1 MTVLVTGGS
10 GLVGSHTIAA
20 LRESGVPVL
29 ALVRPGSEPVVQSL
43 GAAIVTGDVADGESW
58 RRATARGV
66 TGIVHA
72 AATVGPG
79 APEPAYAVN
88 VQGTRLAVETAR
100 AARAHLVHVSSVSV
114 YSGSADYRP
123 VVERRTEATPF
134 QSIDP
139 NDHYARSKR
148 ESEQVLREVAENG
161 ALGAGVT
168 VIRPDV
174 IYGERDR
181 LFAPRIY
188 RSIRARILPLVGP
201 GTNHLPCVYA
211 GNVASA
217 IVAALQRPRPGF
229 RAYNVTRDAGA
240 PLTVREFMQAFAAA
254 AGVRIRLL
262 RLPVSLARW
271 MLMIWSGRRLARAAL
286 AFMTGEDPYVT
297 DLIERELEWRPSVDT
312 RTAIGRTVRWLM
324 GNEKPG

>member
-10 GLVGSHTIAA
+10 GLVGSHTIEA
-20 LRESGVPVL
+20 LRQSGVPVR

-43 GAAIVTGDVADGESW
+43 GAAVVTGDVADGESW
-58 RRATARGV
+58 RRAAAGGV

-79 APEPAYAVN
+79 AAEPAYAVN
-88 VQGTRLAVETAR
+88 ARGTRLAVETAR
-100 AARAHLVHVSSVSV
+100 AARVHLVHVSSVSV
-114 YSGSADYRP
+114 YSGSADYRQ
-123 VVERRTEATPF
+123 VLEQRTEETPF
-134 QSIDP
+134 QPIDP
-139 NDHYARSKR
+139 ADHYARSKR
-148 ESEQVLREVAENG
+148 ESEQVIRDLADTG

-181 LFAPRIY
+181 LFAPRVY

-217 IVAALQRPRPGF
+217 IVAALQRPHAGF
-229 RAYNVTRDAGA
+229 RAYNVTRHAGG
-240 PLTVREFMQAFAAA
+240 PLTVREFMQAFADA
-254 AGVRIRLL
+254 AGVRIRVL

-271 MLMIWSGRRLARAAL
+271 LLMIWSGPRLARAAL
-286 AFMTGEDPYVT
+286 SFMTGEDPYVT
-297 DLIERELEWRPSVDT
+297 DRIERELAWRPAVDA

>member
-10 GLVGSHTIAA
+10 GLVGSHTIEA
-20 LRESGVPVL
+20 LRKAGVPVR

-43 GAAIVTGDVADGESW
+43 GAAVVTGDVADGESW
-58 RRATARGV
+58 RRAAAGGV

-79 APEPAYAVN
+79 AAEPAYAVN
-88 VQGTRLAVETAR
+88 ARGTRLAVATAR
-100 AARAHLVHVSSVSV
+100 AARVHLVHVSSVSV
-114 YSGSADYRP
+114 YSGSADYRQ
-123 VVERRTEATPF
+123 VLEQRTEETPF
-134 QSIDP
+134 QPIDRA
-139 NDHYARSKR
+139 DHYARSKR
-148 ESEQVLREVAENG
+148 ESEQVIRELADTG

-181 LFAPRIY
+181 LFAPRVY

-211 GNVASA
+211 GNVAAA
-217 IVAALQRPRPGF
+217 IVAALQRPHPGF
-229 RAYNVTRDAGA
+229 RAYNVTRDAGG
-240 PLTVREFMQAFAAA
+240 PLTVREFMQAFADA
-254 AGVRIRLL
+254 AGVRIRIL

-271 MLMIWSGRRLARAAL
+271 LLMIWSGPRLARAAL
-286 AFMTGEDPYVT
+286 SFMTGEDPYVT
-297 DLIERELEWRPSVDT
+297 DRIERELAWRPAVDT

>member
-1 MTVLVTGGS
+1 
-10 GLVGSHTIAA
+10 
-20 LRESGVPVL
+20 
-29 ALVRPGSEPVVQSL
+29 
-43 GAAIVTGDVADGESW
+43 VADAEAW
-58 RRATARGV
+58 RRAAEGV

-79 APEPAYAVN
+79 AAEQAYAVN
-88 VQGTRLAVETAR
+88 VRGTRLAVETAS
-100 AARAHLVHVSSVSV
+100 AAHAHLVHVSSVSV
-114 YSGSADYRP
+114 YSGSADYRS
-123 VVERRTEATPF
+123 VVERRTEETPF
-134 QSIDP
+134 QPIDRA
-139 NDHYARSKR
+139 DHYARSKR
-148 ESEQVLREVAENG
+148 ESEQVIRAAAETG

-181 LFAPRIY
+181 LFAPRVY

-217 IVAALQRPRPGF
+217 IAAALQRPRPGF
-229 RAYNVTRDAGA
+229 RAYNVTRDAGG

-254 AGVRIRLL
+254 AGVRIRVV

-271 MLMIWSGRRLARAAL
+271 MLAIWSGPRLARAAL
-286 AFMTGEDPYVT
+286 SFMTGEDPYVT
-297 DLIERELEWRPSVDT
+297 NRIEGELEWRPTVDT
-312 RTAIGRTVRWLM
+312 RTAIARTVRWLM

>member
-20 LRESGVPVL
+20 LRSSGVPVR
-29 ALVRPGSEPVVQSL
+29 ALVRTGSEPVAQSL
-43 GAAIVTGDVADGESW
+43 GAEVVTGDVADAASW
-58 RRATARGV
+58 RRAAGGGV

-79 APEPAYAVN
+79 AAEHAYAVN
-88 VQGTRLAVETAR
+88 ALGTRLAVETAR
-100 AARAHLVHVSSVSV
+100 ATHAHLVHVSSVSV

-123 VVERRTEATPF
+123 VVERRDEETAF
-134 QSIDP
+134 QPIDP
-139 NDHYARSKR
+139 ADHYARSKR
-148 ESEQVLREVAENG
+148 ESEQVIREAAAG
-161 ALGAGVT
+161 GLGAGVT
-168 VIRPDV
+168 AIRPDV

-181 LFAPRIY
+181 LFSPRVF
-188 RSIRARILPLVGP
+188 RSIRARVLPLVGP

-217 IVAALQRPRPGF
+217 IVTALERPRPGF
-229 RAYNVTRDAGA
+229 RAYNVTRDAGG

-254 AGVRIRLL
+254 AGVRIRVV

-271 MLMIWSGRRLARAAL
+271 MLALWSGPRLARAAL
-286 AFMTGEDPYVT
+286 SFMTGEDPYVS
-297 DLIERELEWRPSVDT
+297 DRIERELGWRPAVDT
-312 RTAIGRTVRWLM
+312 RTAISRTVRWLM

>member
-1 MTVLVTGGS
+1 VTVLVTGGS
-10 GLVGSHTIAA
+10 GLVGSHSIEA
-20 LRESGVPVL
+20 LRQSGVQVR
-29 ALVRPGSEPVVQSL
+29 ALVRRGSEQVAQSL
-43 GAAIVTGDVADGESW
+43 GAEVVTGDVADGEAW
-58 RRATARGV
+58 RRAADGV

-79 APEPAYAVN
+79 ATEQAYAVN
-88 VQGTRLAVETAR
+88 VRGTRLAVESAR

-114 YSGSADYRP
+114 YSGSADYRSG
-123 VVERRTEATPF
+123 VERRTEETPF
-134 QSIDP
+134 QPIDRA
-139 NDHYARSKR
+139 DHYARSKR
-148 ESEQVLREVAENG
+148 ESEQVIRAAAETG
-161 ALGAGVT
+161 ALEAGVT

-181 LFAPRIY
+181 LFAPRVY

-217 IVAALQRPRPGF
+217 IAAALQRPRPGF
-229 RAYNVTRDAGA
+229 RAYNVTRDAGG

-254 AGVRIRLL
+254 AGVRIRVV

-271 MLMIWSGRRLARAAL
+271 MLVIWSGPRLARAAL
-286 AFMTGEDPYVT
+286 SFMTGEDPYVT
-297 DLIERELEWRPSVDT
+297 ERIERELEWRPTVDT
-312 RTAIGRTVRWLM
+312 RTAIARTVRWLM
-324 GNEKPG
+324 GDEKPG

>member
-1 MTVLVTGGS
+1 VTVLVTGGS
-10 GLVGSHTIAA
+10 GLVGSHTIEA
-20 LRESGVPVL
+20 LRKSGVPVR

-43 GAAIVTGDVADGESW
+43 GAEVVTGDVADGESW
-58 RRATARGV
+58 RRATAGGV

-88 VQGTRLAVETAR
+88 VRGTRLAVETAR
-100 AARAHLVHVSSVSV
+100 AAGAHLVHVSSVSV

-123 VVERRTEATPF
+123 VVERRTEETPF
-134 QSIDP
+134 EPIDP
-139 NDHYARSKR
+139 ADHYGRSKR
-148 ESEQVLREVAENG
+148 ESEQVIREAAETG

-181 LFAPRIY
+181 LFVPRVY

-217 IVAALQRPRPGF
+217 IVAALQCARAGF
-229 RAYNVTRDAGA
+229 RAYNVTRDAGG
-240 PLTVREFMQAFAAA
+240 PLTVREFMQAFADA
-254 AGVRIRLL
+254 AGVRIRVL

-271 MLMIWSGRRLARAAL
+271 MLMIWSGPRLARAAL
-286 AFMTGEDPYVT
+286 SFMTGEDPYVT
-297 DLIERELEWRPSVDT
+297 DRIERELEWRPAVDT
-312 RTAIGRTVRWLM
+312 RTAIVRTVRWLM

>member
-10 GLVGSHTIAA
+10 GLVGSHTIEA
-20 LRESGVPVL
+20 LRTSGVAVR

-43 GAAIVTGDVADGESW
+43 DAEVVTGDVADAESW
-58 RRATARGV
+58 RRAASGGL

-79 APEPAYAVN
+79 AAEQAYAVN
-88 VQGTRLAVETAR
+88 VRGTQLAIQTAR
-100 AARAHLVHVSSVSV
+100 DTHAPLVHVSSVSV

-123 VVERRTEATPF
+123 VVERRTEETPF
-134 QSIDP
+134 QPIDRA
-139 NDHYARSKR
+139 DHYARSKR
-148 ESEQVLREVAENG
+148 ESEQVLRHVAETETL
-161 ALGAGVT
+161 AAGVT

-188 RSIRARILPLVGP
+188 RSLRTRVLPLVGT

-229 RAYNVTRDAGA
+229 RAYNVTHDAGA
-240 PLTVREFMQAFAAA
+240 PLTARQFMQAFAEA
-254 AGVRIRLL
+254 AGIRIRVL

-271 MLMIWSGRRLARAAL
+271 LLMIWSGPRLARAAL
-286 AFMTGEDPYVT
+286 SFMTGEDPYAT

-312 RTAIGRTVRWLM
+312 RTGIGRTVRWLM

>member
-10 GLVGSHTIAA
+10 GLVGSHTIET
-20 LRESGVPVL
+20 LRQSGVRVR
-29 ALVRPGSEPVVQSL
+29 ALVRPGSERVVRSL
-43 GAAIVTGDVADGESW
+43 GAEVVMGDVADAAAW
-58 RRATARGV
+58 RRAADGV

-79 APEPAYAVN
+79 AAERAYAVN
-88 VQGTRLAVETAR
+88 VRGTRLAVETAR
-100 AARAHLVHVSSVSV
+100 AARAHLVHLSSVSV

-123 VVERRTEATPF
+123 VVERRTEETPL
-134 QSIDP
+134 QPIDRA
-139 NDHYARSKR
+139 DHYARSKR
-148 ESEQVLREVAENG
+148 ESEQLIHEAAEAG

-181 LFAPRIY
+181 LFAPRVY

-217 IVAALQRPRPGF
+217 IEAALRCPAPGV
-229 RAYNVTRDAGA
+229 RAYNVTRDAGG

-254 AGVRIRLL
+254 AGVRIRVV

-271 MLMIWSGRRLARAAL
+271 MLALWSGPRLARAAL
-286 AFMTGEDPYVT
+286 SFMTGEDPYVT
-297 DLIERELEWRPSVDT
+297 DRIERELAWRPAVDT
-312 RTAIGRTVRWLM
+312 RTAIARTVRWLM

>member
-10 GLVGSHTIAA
+10 GLVGSHTIEA
-20 LRESGVPVL
+20 LRASGVPVR
-29 ALVRPGSEPVVQSL
+29 ALVRPGSEPVPRAL
-43 GAAIVTGDVADGESW
+43 GAEVVTGDVADADSW
-58 RRATARGV
+58 RRAAAGEV

-79 APEPAYAVN
+79 AAAQAYAVN
-88 VQGTRLAVETAR
+88 ARGTRLAVETAR

-123 VVERRTEATPF
+123 VVERRDEETPF
-134 QSIDP
+134 QRIDP
-139 NDHYARSKR
+139 ADHYARSKR
-148 ESEQVLREVAENG
+148 ESEQVIREAAESETQS
-161 ALGAGVT
+161 AGVT
-168 VIRPDV
+168 AIRPDV

-181 LFAPRIY
+181 LFAPRVF

-217 IVAALQRPRPGF
+217 IVAALERPCPGF
-229 RAYNVTRDAGA
+229 RAYNVTRDAGG

-254 AGVRIRLL
+254 AGVRIRVV

-271 MLMIWSGRRLARAAL
+271 MLALWSGPRLARAAL
-286 AFMTGEDPYVT
+286 SFMTGEDPYVT
-297 DLIERELEWRPSVDT
+297 DRIERELEWRPVVDT
-312 RTAIGRTVRWLM
+312 RTAIARTVRWLM